1 MNLKQI
7 EVFRAIMVTK
17 SVSGAADM
25 LHVSQPAVSQVLRH
39 AEDHLRI
46 VLFDRVKGRL
56 HPTSAARS
64 LYAEICELYSGI
76 ERVRQIS
83 EEFRR
88 SASGS
93 LHIVASPSL
102 SRTLLPRAIVNFRKA
117 RPSVR
122 VTFQSLGYENIV
134 AALLS
139 HDADLSVVTGYETR
153 AGMTV
158 HKLLEVGLVC
168 ALPRSHPLA
177 ASAATSPADLRG
189 HPLISFPNKSFVG
202 RMIESAFNSA
212 GEVRDIAIEVPFPET
227 AMSLVGHGVGVA
239 VVDEL
244 TALSQN
250 DPGVVIRPFA
260 PSAPAAVAI
269 MRTATHSHNRN
280 ANVFVTTLCEAAED
294 VKAMIAAAAWAI
306 RRPNDSLN

>member
-1 MNLKQI
+1 MNLRQI

-153 AGMTV
+153 AGMRV
-158 HKLLEVGLVC
+158 EKLLEVGLVC
-168 ALPRSHPLA
+168 ALPRSHPLT
-177 ASAATSPADLRG
+177 ASAAISPAELRG

-250 DPGVVIRPFA
+250 DSGVVIRPFA
-260 PSAPAAVAI
+260 PSEPAAVAI
-269 MRTATHSHNRN
+269 MQTATHSRNRN
-280 ANVFVTTLCEAAED
+280 ANVFARTLVEAAED